1 MKICHN
7 SFQNINKNLFLLGMT
22 CKGELKP
29 NEEIKSGT
37 FWVFLS
43 NYSDLMVTISYILH
57 KSHVCFYFT
66 LHMYI
71 CLILLLR
78 VPNDFIKFSKILIT
92 ISSIL
97 SKKCA
102 FDGIIIKYNNIS
114 LLYDLAY
121 KNWKEMFICEI
132 SYKYFSFVE
141 IL

>member
-1 MKICHN
+1 
-7 SFQNINKNLFLLGMT
+7 
-22 CKGELKP
+22 
-29 NEEIKSGT
+29 
-37 FWVFLS
+37 
-43 NYSDLMVTISYILH
+43 
-57 KSHVCFYFT
+57 
-66 LHMYI
+66 MYI